1 MKFYDRHKEL
11 NELDRIRDVAFSVGS
26 QMTVVTG
33 RRRIGKTKL
42 IMKSCEAT
50 PTLYLFVSRNNEATL
65 CNQFSEEARR
75 SLGIFVPE
83 GITSFREFFR
93 LCLEY
98 GRNISFNL
106 ILDEF
111 QEFYNINPAVFSEVQ
126 NIWDQTKDNTHVN
139 LLVCGSV
146 YTLMHRIFQDYK
158 EPLYGRASGIIRL
171 KPFSPSVLKQILR
184 DYNPNYTNDD
194 LLALY
199 STTGGVP
206 KYVEV
211 LMDGGCVNVQRILE
225 RMCSEN
231 SLFLEE
237 GNILLIQEM
246 GKQYGTYYSVLSAI
260 ANGATESSRITQM
273 TGVHSIG
280 GIMQRLEED
289 YDMVCK
295 KRPIMSKPGTQTV
308 RYEIKDHFL
317 RFWFRYV
324 VKHQNLIQTGQWER
338 LKNIVIQDYP
348 TYSGKELEYYFKDKL
363 CEELPIA
370 QIGSWWEGSRS
381 KKNDNDQ
388 HEVDVVA
395 VYYDSLKV
403 LIAEVKRDKR
413 NFKRKPFEEKV
424 ELLRTKYFDKY
435 EIESRCFSLSDM

>member
-1 MKFYDRHKEL
+1 MKFYDRQKEL
-11 NELDRIRDVAFSVGS
+11 DELERIRNQAFSVGS

-42 IMKSCEAT
+42 IMKSCEAM

-65 CNQFSEEARR
+65 CSQFSEEARR
-75 SLGIFVPE
+75 SLGVFIPE

-93 LCLEY
+93 LCMEY
-98 GRNISFNL
+98 GKTTSFNL

-126 NIWDQTKDNTHVN
+126 NIWDQTKDNTRVN

-146 YTLMHRIFQDYK
+146 YTLMHRIFQEYK
-158 EPLYGRASGIIRL
+158 EPLYGRATGIIKL
-171 KPFSPSVLKQILR
+171 KPFSPSVLKQILK
-184 DYNPNYTNDD
+184 DYNPNYVNDD

-206 KYVEV
+206 KYVEL
-211 LMDGGCVNVQRILE
+211 LMDSGCVTVHGILE
-225 RMCSEN
+225 KMCSEN
-231 SLFLEE
+231 SIFLEE
-237 GNILLIQEM
+237 GNVVLIQEM

-260 ANGATESSRITQM
+260 AHGVTESSRISQM
-273 TGVHSIG
+273 TGIKSIG

-289 YDMVCK
+289 YNMVSK
-295 KRPIMSKPGTQTV
+295 QRPIMSKPGSQTV

-317 RFWFRYV
+317 RFWFRYI
-324 VKHQNLIQTGQWER
+324 VKHQNLIQTGQWDR
-338 LKNIVIQDYP
+338 LRNIIIQDYP
-348 TYSGKELEYYFKDKL
+348 TYSGKELEAYFKDKL
-363 CEELPIA
+363 CEELPIG

-381 KKNDNDQ
+381 KMKDNDQ
-388 HEVDVVA
+388 HEVDIVA
-395 VYYDSLKV
+395 MYHDVPKV

-413 NFKRKPFEEKV
+413 NFKKQTFEEKV
-424 ELLRTKYFDKY
+424 ELLRNKYFNKF
-435 EIESRCFSLSDM
+435 EIETQCFSLADM